1 MNSRVVPQ
9 FIPLDSIGATLAAE
23 LEHTSVDFTVE
34 DGLKCDKATSFRVA
48 SCG

>member
-34 DGLKCDKATSFRVA
+34 DGLKCDNATSP
-48 SCG
+48 SS